1 MVEVAPEK
9 KQQKKRKRSSNI
21 EAVLLHVMGDALG
34 SVAAITSALIIRYVP
49 ADQEWRF
56 YADPVC
62 SLLIVIL
69 ILQTCVPLF
78 KSVCGV
84 LLQTAPKSINVTK
97 LRDAISAVPGV
108 TSFHGLHVWQL
119 NDDIVIGSV
128 HVVCGHERN
137 HQKVMDDV
145 KAVLHR
151 SNIHSSTVQIEVVRD
166 NGSVGCNDIVCKDR
180 NCLVHHC
187 CAGQQ
192 IQDQILQRVNTF

>member
-128 HVVCGHERN
+128 HVVCDHERN

-145 KAVLHR
+145 KAVFTAPTSTAPLCR
-151 SNIHSSTVQIEVVRD
+151 SRWFATTARWAAMISFARIVTVWFTIAAPDSRSKIRYCRE
-166 NGSVGCNDIVCKDR
+166 
-180 NCLVHHC
+180 
-187 CAGQQ
+187 
-192 IQDQILQRVNTF
+192 